1 MASREELLQA
11 EMQRRREVLAAEMDA
26 RRLAVERLRQATQ
39 FGRR

>member
-11 EMQRRREVLAAEMDA
+11 EMQRRREVLAAEMET

-39 FGRR
+39 SGRR